1 METNPMMSSAVSYV
15 YEQLQNGKW
24 TVKDL
29 NSKLPSHRQGF
40 YQYVKNNHRNLLTEL
55 KDEHDKPFLENCL
68 KMDPMLF
75 IYLKPDQYT
84 EEWASKYLVERIN
97 KTDAKSGFL
106 TRSFEHKLMFNTY
119 YSTHEGE
126 QIFYYDNDLKTQL
139 FLIAKIHVVFKVKD
153 AIQFLK
159 KLDVDVQYIGYNGVK
174 QALLDWVNT
183 AYRRVILQEVG
194 AGNSG
199 IYKLNVKH
207 EELEKAIQNE
217 LTAILSDGGLL
228 AEKVSIKQLSLVDET
243 AKLLERH
250 GLEYLIEQRR
260 QDLEIEYE
268 KASLVNYEKKAAIH
282 SANPDFTPTL
292 TEAEKDFALNRYIR
306 KSKFEG
312 GELQEIKLGKLK
324 DRQTGSDDIL
334 KKQADV
340 PTRKKE
346 NKWFIWLYVV
356 AAVWFIFAFASLPST
371 AKCLLGLAFGVLS
384 FGLGIFFTMGYKEQ
398 SKQDASQ
405 AEYNAQ
411 LQELEEMKK
420 NGSVE

>member
-1 METNPMMSSAVSYV
+1 MENNNNMSPAVANV
-15 YEQLQNGKW
+15 YEQLKNGKW

-40 YQYVKNNHRNLLTEL
+40 YQYVKNNHRNLLAEL
-55 KDEHDKPFLENCL
+55 KGEHDKPFLENCL

-75 IYLKPDQYT
+75 IYLTPEQYT

-106 TRSFEHKLMFNTY
+106 MRSFEHKIMFNTY

-126 QIFYYDNDLKTQL
+126 QIFYYDSDLKTQL
-139 FLIAKIHVVFKVKD
+139 FLVAKIHVVFKALD
-153 AIQFLK
+153 TIQLLK
-159 KLDVDVQYIGYNGVK
+159 KLDMDVQYIGYNGVK

-207 EELEKAIQNE
+207 EELEKKIQNE
-217 LTAILSDGGLL
+217 LTSILSDGGLL
-228 AEKVSIKQLSLVDET
+228 VEKVSIKQLSLVDET
-243 AKLLERH
+243 AKLLEQH

-282 SANPDFTPTL
+282 SANPDFAPTL
-292 TEAEKDFALNRYIR
+292 TEAEKDFALNRYIKR
-306 KSKFEG
+306 AKFED
-312 GELQEIKLGKLK
+312 GELKEIKLGKLQS
-324 DRQTGSDDIL
+324 RQTVSDSVL

-340 PTRKKE
+340 PTLKKQ
-346 NKWFIWLYVV
+346 NKWFIWLYLI
-356 AAVWFIFAFASLPST
+356 AAGWFIFAFASLPS
-371 AKCLLGLAFGVLS
+371 ASKCLFGLALGVLS
-384 FGLGIFFTMGYKEQ
+384 LGLGIFFTMGNKEQ

-405 AEYNAQ
+405 AEYSAQ

-420 NGSVE
+420 NGGAE